1 MKKTLLIIKNSGR
14 LLNLPYLTRL
24 NQIKKITVE
33 DVKIFTQ
40 DIKVVMELNSFFSKV
55 VKNLKIPEYSETHL

>member
-33 DVKIFTQ
+33 DVKFFN
-40 DIKVVMELNSFFSKV
+40 IKVAKELNSFFSKV